1 MTMRK
6 HEGFFSSFQL
16 YSYYICIVRSTDDMQ
31 KGHFICYFMELL
43 SYEIINIICVVHWL
57 TLLM

>member
-6 HEGFFSSFQL
+6 HEGFVSSFQL

-31 KGHFICYFMELL
+31 KGHFICYIMELL
-43 SYEIINIICVVHWL
+43 SY
-57 TLLM
+57 